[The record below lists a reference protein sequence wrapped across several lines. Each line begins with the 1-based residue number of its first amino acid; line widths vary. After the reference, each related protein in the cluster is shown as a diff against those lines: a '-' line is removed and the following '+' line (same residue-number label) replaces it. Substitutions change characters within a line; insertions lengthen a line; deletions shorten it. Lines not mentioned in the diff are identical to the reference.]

1 MSKVLLWIAV
11 VMGAIYIVRVNY
23 WGSKT
28 YEPFVNGCLASGA
41 SPLRCE
47 CLADYVHER
56 FDDLEVARILKN
68 DKTDSSFSDR
78 VDRTIAAGTLSCKG
92 SDQL

>member
-1 MSKVLLWIAV
+1 MSKVLLWVAV
-11 VMGAIYIVRVNY
+11 VMGAIYLVRVNY

-28 YEPFVNGCLASGA
+28 YEPFVNGCVLSGA
-41 SPLRCE
+41 SEVRCN

-56 FDDLEVARILKN
+56 FDDLEVARILRN
-68 DKTDSSFSDR
+68 DRSEVAFSDR

-92 SDQL
+92 SDQ